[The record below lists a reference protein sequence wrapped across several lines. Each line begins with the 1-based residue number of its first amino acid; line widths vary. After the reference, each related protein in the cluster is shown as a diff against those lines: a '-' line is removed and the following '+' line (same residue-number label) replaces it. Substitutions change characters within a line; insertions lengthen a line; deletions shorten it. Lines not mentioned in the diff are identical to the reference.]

1 MAVAVIVAQLGRR
14 QREHW
19 AQALAARIDQMPG
32 KLGDQLDIGSR
43 LIEDDAVDMG
53 HVLLDKR
60 DERRKNS
67 LSGRRRR
74 QA

>member
-1 MAVAVIVAQLGRR
+1 
-14 QREHW
+14 
-19 AQALAARIDQMPG
+19 MPG

-53 HVLLDKR
+53 HVRLDKR